1 MRSASACGLATRR
14 LCQFGHDRNVTL
26 VAVFDPRY
34 DRLLWGAA
42 TIVAA
47 LLVSRSLR
55 LVVRALEARHPDE
68 ERELLRLRRGETAV
82 ALIATAIPY
91 VAAIAVIIL
100 VASTFLPRT
109 AAALGGS
116 ALVLI
121 LVGFGAQRFL
131 MDVIAGTLIAFER
144 WYGVG
149 DFIKV
154 EPAQISGIVEQFGL
168 RSTVIRSLNG
178 DRTYIPNSQ
187 IISATRSPRGYRT
200 YSIELLTS
208 DPEEARRAIEG
219 VGRRSPVGEARFLR
233 PPRVI
238 DERELGEGTWLVR
251 GRADVAPT
259 MEWLAEGL
267 LVAALKAQLRSDSLL
282 ADPIVYTL
290 DEGTLSRYERRV
302 LVR

>member
-1 MRSASACGLATRR
+1 MLA
-14 LCQFGHDRNVTL
+14 LFG
-26 VAVFDPRY
+26 RY
-34 DRLLWGAA
+34 DGLLWGL
-42 TIVAA
+42 VAILSA
-47 LLVSRSLR
+47 ILLSRILKWVVAR
-55 LVVRALEARHPDE
+55 LERSHPDE
-68 ERELLRLRRGETAV
+68 ERELERLRRGETAV

-91 VAAIAVIIL
+91 VAAIAVIIAI
-100 VASTFLPRT
+100 ASIFLPRT
-109 AAALGGS
+109 ATAFGGS
-116 ALVLI
+116 ALVLV

-149 DFIKV
+149 DFVRI
-154 EPAQISGIVEQFGL
+154 EPSQMSGIVEQFGF
-168 RSTVIRSLNG
+168 RTTVIRSLNG

-187 IISATRSPRGYRT
+187 IVAATRSPRGYRR

-219 VGRRSPVGEARFLR
+219 VGRRAPVGQARFLR
-233 PPRVI
+233 APHVVE
-238 DERELGEGTWLVR
+238 ERELNEGTWLVR
-251 GRADVAPT
+251 GQADVAPT

-267 LVAALKAQLRSDSLL
+267 LVGALKAQLGSDSLL
-282 ADPIVYTL
+282 AEPIVYTL

>member
-1 MRSASACGLATRR
+1 
-14 LCQFGHDRNVTL
+14 VTTA
-26 VAVFDPRY
+26 AVLDPRY

-47 LLVSRSLR
+47 LLLSRALR
-55 LVVRALEARHPDE
+55 LIVAVLESRRPDE
-68 ERELLRLRRGETAV
+68 ERELVRLRRGETAV

-91 VAAIAVIIL
+91 VAAIVVIIL
-100 VASTFLPRT
+100 VASAFLPRT

-116 ALVLI
+116 ALVVV

-131 MDVIAGTLIAFER
+131 MDVIAGALIAFER

-149 DFIKV
+149 DFVKI
-154 EPAQISGIVEQFGL
+154 EPAQASGIVEQFGL

-178 DRTYIPNSQ
+178 DRTFVPNSQ
-187 IISATRSPRGYRT
+187 IIAATRAPRGYRR

-208 DPEEARRAIEG
+208 DIDDARRAIEG

-238 DERELGEGTWLVR
+238 EERELGEGTWLVR
-251 GRADVAPT
+251 GQADVAPT

-267 LVAALKAQLRSDSLL
+267 LVAALKAQLRSESLL
-282 ADPIVYTL
+282 AEPIVYTL